1 MTSAGKSIY
10 YFGFYL
16 LILGITLTVVPNILL
31 STFLLPETS
40 EVWIRVVGII
50 VFNIGLYYI
59 FMAPA
64 NQVLFYTLTI
74 YTRVLILL
82 WFIVFVLMGWAPTP
96 LIMFGLVDA
105 AGAVWTYTALRSK

>member
-31 STFLLPETS
+31 STFLLPETN

-59 FMAPA
+59 FMAPV
-64 NQVLFYTLTI
+64 NQAIFYTLTI
-74 YTRVLILL
+74 YTRALILF
-82 WFIVFVLMGWAPTP
+82 WFIVFVLLGWAPTP

-105 AGAVWTYTALRSK
+105 AGAVWTYAAMRRK

>member
-105 AGAVWTYTALRSK
+105 VGAVWTYTALRSK

>member
-1 MTSAGKSIY
+1 MSAASKSIY

-16 LILGITLTVVPNILL
+16 LVLGITLTVVPNILL
-31 STFLLPETS
+31 STFQLPETS

-64 NQVLFYTLTI
+64 NHTIFFTLTI
-74 YTRVLILL
+74 YTRAMILG
-82 WFIVFVLMGWAPTP
+82 WFIVFVLMGWAATP
-96 LIMFGLVDA
+96 LIGFGLVDA
-105 AGAVWTYTALRSK
+105 AGAVWTFMALRSK